1 LSNSSLNLFS
11 LRRHLGEAGALITF
25 SGSFSH
31 SLIEELGVAVRKY
44 LETDH
49 VQKSAMMDVFSV
61 YVEAS
66 QNVRNYTAL
75 RLSKGDISIGQSSIV
90 VIAKRETHYE
100 VNAGNMI
107 EVGDVPCLRERLET
121 LRKADKPALKAMY
134 KEQLRKERA
143 PGAVGAGLGLI
154 DMARRSSA
162 PLEFDFTDIDS
173 DYSFFSLR
181 VII

>member
-1 LSNSSLNLFS
+1 MNLFS
-11 LRRHLGEAGALITF
+11 LRGHLGEAGALITF

-49 VQKSAMMDVFSV
+49 IQKSAMMDVFSV

-66 QNVRNYTAL
+66 QNVRNYTTL
-75 RLSKGDISIGQSSIV
+75 KLKNGDVSIGQSSIV
-90 VIAKRETHYE
+90 VIARRETHYE
-100 VNAGNMI
+100 VHAGNMI
-107 EVGDVPCLRERLET
+107 EKADVEPLRQRLEV
-121 LRKADKPALKAMY
+121 LRKLDKLGLKAIY
-134 KEQLRKERA
+134 KEQLRKERPPNA
-143 PGAVGAGLGLI
+143 YGAGLGLI

-162 PLEFDFTDIDS
+162 PLEFDFADIDE

-181 VII
+181 VVV

>member
-1 LSNSSLNLFS
+1 MSLNLFS
-11 LRRHLGEAGALITF
+11 LRERLGEAGALITF

-49 VQKSAMMDVFSV
+49 VQKSAMMDVFSI

-75 RLSKGDISIGQSSIV
+75 KLKNGDLAIGQSSIV
-90 VIAKRETHYE
+90 VIAKRDVHYE
-100 VNAGNMI
+100 VHAGNMI
-107 EVGDVPCLRERLET
+107 EKSDVPDLRERLEV
-121 LRKADKPALKAMY
+121 LRRTDKLGLKAMY

-143 PGAVGAGLGLI
+143 PEASGAGLGLI

-162 PLEFDFTDIDS
+162 PLEFEFADLEG

-181 VII
+181 VVV

>member
-1 LSNSSLNLFS
+1 VTVNLFS
-11 LRRHLGEAGALITF
+11 LRERLGEAGALITF

-66 QNVRNYTAL
+66 QNVRNYTTQKL
-75 RLSKGDISIGQSSIV
+75 KNGDVSIGQSSIV

-107 EVGDVPCLRERLET
+107 ERADVAALKERLEL
-121 LRKADKPALKAMY
+121 LRRLDKPGLKTLY

-143 PGAVGAGLGLI
+143 PGAYGAGLGLI

-162 PLEFDFTDIDS
+162 PLDFDFADIDE

-181 VII
+181 VVV

>member
-1 LSNSSLNLFS
+1 MSVNLFS
-11 LRRHLGEAGALITF
+11 LRQHLEEAGALLTF

-31 SLIEELGVAVRKY
+31 SLLEELGVAVRKY
-44 LETDH
+44 LESDQ
-49 VQKSAMMDVFSV
+49 VQRSAMMDVFSV

-75 RLSKGDISIGQSSIV
+75 RLNDRDISLGQSSII

-100 VNAGNMI
+100 VNAGNII
-107 EVGDVPCLRERLET
+107 E
-121 LRKADKPALKAMY
+121 KADVSPLQEQLATLAKLDKAGLKTLY
-134 KEQLRKERA
+134 KEQLRKERE
-143 PGAVGAGLGLI
+143 PGSLGAGLGLI

-162 PLEFDFTDIDS
+162 PLEFDFIDVDH

>member
-1 LSNSSLNLFS
+1 MSAVNLFS
-11 LRRHLGEAGALITF
+11 LRERLGEAGALITF

-44 LETDH
+44 LQTDH
-49 VQKSAMMDVFSV
+49 VEKSSMMDVFSV

-66 QNVRNYTAL
+66 QNVRNYTTA
-75 RLSKGDISIGQSSIV
+75 RLGNADPTVGQSSIV
-90 VIAKRETHYE
+90 VIAKRDVHYE

-107 EVGDVPCLRERLET
+107 ENADVPALKERLEQ
-121 LRKADKPALKAMY
+121 LRRLDKPGLKALY
-134 KEQLRKERA
+134 KEQLRKERPPEA
-143 PGAVGAGLGLI
+143 SGAGLGLI

-162 PLEFDFTDIDS
+162 PIEFDFSTVDE

-181 VII
+181 VIV

>member
-1 LSNSSLNLFS
+1 MSVNLFS
-11 LRRHLGEAGALITF
+11 LRERLGEAGALITF

-66 QNVRNYTAL
+66 QNVRNYTSL
-75 RLSKGDISIGQSSIV
+75 KLKDGDISIGQSSIV
-90 VIAKRETHYE
+90 VIAKRDTHYE

-107 EVGDVPCLRERLET
+107 ENADVGGLRSRLEQ
-121 LRKADKPALKAMY
+121 LRRLDKPGLKALY
-134 KEQLRKERA
+134 KEQLRREREPDA
-143 PGAVGAGLGLI
+143 QGAGLGLI

-162 PLEFDFTDIDS
+162 PLEFDFISVDE

>member
-1 LSNSSLNLFS
+1 MSVNLFS
-11 LRRHLGEAGALITF
+11 LRERLGEAGALIAF

-44 LETDH
+44 LESEH

-66 QNVRNYTAL
+66 QNVRNYTGTKLKEAEL
-75 RLSKGDISIGQSSIV
+75 HINASSII
-90 VIAKRETHYE
+90 VIAKRDEHYE
-100 VNAGNMI
+100 VNAGNMV
-107 EVGDVPCLRERLET
+107 EHGDVAELRGRLEEISA
-121 LRKADKPALKAMY
+121 LDKLGLKALY
-134 KEQLRKERA
+134 KEQLRRERSA
-143 PGAVGAGLGLI
+143 DSIGAGLGLI

-162 PLEFDFTDIDS
+162 PLEFEFSQVDDQ
-173 DYSFFSLR
+173 YSFFSLR

>member
-1 LSNSSLNLFS
+1 MSAVNLFS
-11 LRRHLGEAGALITF
+11 LRERLGEAGALIAF

-44 LETDH
+44 LQTEH
-49 VQKSAMMDVFSV
+49 VEKSSMMDVFSV

-66 QNVRNYTAL
+66 QNVRNYTTV
-75 RLSKGDISIGQSSIV
+75 RLSEADPTVGQSSIV
-90 VIAKRETHYE
+90 VIAKRDAHYE

-107 EVGDVPCLRERLET
+107 DNRDVESLRQRLDK
-121 LRKADKPALKAMY
+121 LRKLDKLGLKALY
-134 KEQLRKERA
+134 KEQLRKERT
-143 PGAVGAGLGLI
+143 PESSGAGLGLI

-162 PLEFDFTDIDS
+162 PLEFDFTAVDE

-181 VII
+181 VVV